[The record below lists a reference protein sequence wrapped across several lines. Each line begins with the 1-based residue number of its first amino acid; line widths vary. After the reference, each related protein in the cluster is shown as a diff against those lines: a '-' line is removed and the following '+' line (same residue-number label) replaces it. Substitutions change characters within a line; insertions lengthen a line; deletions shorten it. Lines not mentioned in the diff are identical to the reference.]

1 MDAAAA
7 TTSAVAAVDE
17 EVDQARLT
25 AIAEGLQ
32 NRDAYALSSLP
43 CPSPVRLYNSLSQR
57 CFSDCV
63 VTFYRKTL
71 GKREAECVK
80 ACVRKYLLLT
90 TASAARFAE
99 LADPSFSAAA
109 ASDD

>member
-1 MDAAAA
+1 MVGPPDLIGWPAF
-7 TTSAVAAVDE
+7 E
-17 EVDQARLT
+17 M
-25 AIAEGLQ
+25 
-32 NRDAYALSSLP
+32 SST
-43 CPSPVRLYNSLSQR
+43 VIRLYNSLSQR

-99 LADPSFSAAA
+99 LADSSSSAAA

>member
-32 NRDAYALSSLP
+32 NRDA
-43 CPSPVRLYNSLSQR
+43 VRLYNSLSQR

-71 GKREAECVK
+71 GKREADCVK

-99 LADPSFSAAA
+99 LADSSFSAAA